1 METKKNNFKNYQSEK
16 VAKRLVMI
24 QEQIALYKKKQ
35 VGFKNITE
43 MAGTLSE
50 YITKQEGS
58 ACSSSTIL
66 RNEKYKSLIEDYFY
80 SQPGVKKPGEASN
93 IIAELT
99 LSNVE
104 RENMRL
110 KQYIASLEKELD
122 GYKGGKASVHVLE
135 NIGSYLNTEESSYA
149 NLQKALNILIQHFD
163 GLVAINENGDLVDL
177 TKKLNNV
184 IVRKELIN

>member
-66 RNEKYKSLIEDYFY
+66 RNDKYKGLIEDYFY
-80 SQPGVKKPGEASN
+80 SQPGVKKPGDTSN
-93 IIAELT
+93 LIAELT

-122 GYKGGKASVHVLE
+122 GYKSGKGNTPILE
-135 NIGSYLNTEESSYA
+135 SKGSYLNAEESSSA
-149 NLQKALNILIQHFD
+149 NLRKALNMLIKHFD
-163 GLVAINENGDLVDL
+163 GLVAINESGDLVDL
-177 TKKLNNV
+177 TKKVNNV
-184 IVRKELIN
+184 IVKKELIK